1 MRLIRACL
9 PLVLAGLW
17 AGVAAGEQAQPAT
30 AQKPD
35 QTGSAKPS
43 TAHVPHAA
51 HKRHAKPAQS
61 RRAKRQAYRPEYTQV
76 PVEVITGN
84 STRHVMLDMPNA
96 ANEQAKSTPG
106 QLKVEVINGTS
117 TDTRYFYDNGQQSE
131 TARNQPV
138 VIGIQ
143 SSDTRVAGG
152 NQHPVVTS
160 ITSGESGDAKSAS
173 GGGEPVTRQVSPRP
187 KRPAYQP
194 QPH

>member
-9 PLVLAGLW
+9 PLVLVVLW
-17 AGVAAGEQAQPAT
+17 AGIAAAEQAQPAT
-30 AQKPD
+30 ALKPD
-35 QTGSAKPS
+35 QASSTKPS
-43 TAHVPHAA
+43 TAQAPHAA

-61 RRAKRQAYRPEYTQV
+61 RRAKRPAYRPEYTQV
-76 PVEVITGN
+76 PVEVIVGN
-84 STRHVMLDMPNA
+84 TTRHVKFDMPNP
-96 ANEQAKSTPG
+96 ANEQTKSPPG
-106 QLKVEVINGTS
+106 PLKVEVINGAA
-117 TDTRYFYDNGQQSE
+117 TDTRYFYDNGQQNE

-173 GGGEPVTRQVSPRP
+173 GGREPVTRQVSPRP